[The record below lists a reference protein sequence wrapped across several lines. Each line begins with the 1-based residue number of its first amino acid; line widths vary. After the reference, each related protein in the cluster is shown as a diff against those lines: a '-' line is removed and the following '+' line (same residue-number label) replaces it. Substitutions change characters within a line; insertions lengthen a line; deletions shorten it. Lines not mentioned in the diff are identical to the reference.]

1 MAEREP
7 DSKLS
12 ADEFIRRRRGRN
24 YAILVVLIGLVALLF
39 AITIV
44 QRAGLQ

>member
-1 MAEREP
+1 MDEP
-7 DSKLS
+7 GSKLS

-24 YAILVVLIGLVALLF
+24 YALLVVLLGLVVLLF

-44 QRAGLQ
+44 QRAGPQ